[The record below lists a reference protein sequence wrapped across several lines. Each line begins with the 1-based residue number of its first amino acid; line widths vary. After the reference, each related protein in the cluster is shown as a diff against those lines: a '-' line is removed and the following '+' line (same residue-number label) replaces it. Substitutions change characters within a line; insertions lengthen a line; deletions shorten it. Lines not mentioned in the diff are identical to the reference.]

1 MAARRKA
8 RNIAKTHLQIFND
21 LEAKPPQ
28 AFWNK
33 EIQKG
38 QLSAPAMP
46 GQEDMGMKSACLHF
60 PLGQPFCLCPSTEGD
75 ASKDGRLQ
83 KANWK

>member
-8 RNIAKTHLQIFND
+8 RNIAKTHPQIFND

-46 GQEDMGMKSACLHF
+46 GQG
-60 PLGQPFCLCPSTEGD
+60 T
-75 ASKDGRLQ
+75 
-83 KANWK
+83 WV